1 MYAILTCADT
11 KFYGMACILA
21 KNIRLYS
28 DCQLFLY
35 DLGLTEAEKRHLSEL
50 EVVIECIPYDKD
62 TFSFNSKGNIRTTH
76 KIGCIQH
83 FLRKY
88 NSGVIVID
96 ADAFF
101 IDDCIQDMSPKDD
114 EIVVTYRCDR
124 EKKPHILINGKINAG
139 VMCFGKNI
147 GDEFFSEWASI
158 CLDKEQTDQSA
169 LSCLLDREINLESL
183 NSVQPY
189 GKYHVRVLDGN
200 IYNDVTC
207 RVGKIFHF
215 KSAGRK
221 LNKYLGIMIFSFF
234 LNHFPTLVRKMISIN
249 RKYGLFVWNE
259 KIDYAK

>member
-1 MYAILTCADT
+1 MYSILTCADT

-21 KNIRLYS
+21 KNIRLYP

-35 DLGLTEAEKRHLSEL
+35 DLGLTEVEKKHLTKL
-50 EVVIECIPYDKD
+50 GVVIECIPYDKD
-62 TFSFNSKGNIRTTH
+62 TFSLNSKGNIRTTH
-76 KIGCIQH
+76 KIDCIRH

-88 NSGVIVID
+88 NKGVIVID

-101 IDDCIQDMSPKDD
+101 VDDCIQNMFPNDD

-124 EKKPHILINGKINAG
+124 EKKPHILVNGKINAG

-169 LSCLLDREINLESL
+169 LSCLLDREVTLERI
-183 NSVQPY
+183 NSVQLY
-189 GKYHVRVLDGN
+189 GKYCVRVLDGN

-221 LNKYLGIMIFSFF
+221 LNRYIGIMSFSF
-234 LNHFPTLVRKMISIN
+234 LLYHFPKVVRKMVSIN
-249 RKYGLFVWNE
+249 RRYRLFVWNP
-259 KIDYAK
+259 K